1 MSGIEPAFISEPL
14 RSEHDRAGF
23 TCESEPLERYLKQQA
38 NQDLRKDLSVT
49 YVLVPTNARNRIAGY
64 YTVSAESIPA
74 DDLPSELVK
83 KLRLPHYKTIPATL
97 VGRLA
102 RDLSYKGQGLGELL
116 LMDALK
122 LAWKISEKIASWA
135 VVVDVKDEKA
145 RRFSLDFGFIS
156 FVDTPQRLYLPMKTV
171 AQLF

>member
-1 MSGIEPAFISEPL
+1 M
-14 RSEHDRAGF
+14 
-23 TCESEPLERYLKQQA
+23 
-38 NQDLRKDLSVT
+38 
-49 YVLVPTNARNRIAGY
+49 
-64 YTVSAESIPA
+64 
-74 DDLPSELVK
+74 
-83 KLRLPHYKTIPATL
+83 
-97 VGRLA
+97 GRLA

-116 LMDALK
+116 LMNGLK
-122 LAWKISEKIASWA
+122 LAWKTSEKIASWA